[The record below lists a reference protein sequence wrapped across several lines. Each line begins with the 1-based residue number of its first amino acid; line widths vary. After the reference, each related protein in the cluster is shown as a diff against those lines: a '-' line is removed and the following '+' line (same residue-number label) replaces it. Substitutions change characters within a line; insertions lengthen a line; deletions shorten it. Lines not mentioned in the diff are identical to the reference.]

1 MILGEERKEDRVHEL
16 CTYTLHVI
24 LRLPLAGN
32 GWSGRGPVLAR
43 EFNGYI
49 YSHNSGPLSEELI
62 ML

>member
-1 MILGEERKEDRVHEL
+1 MILGEERKEDRVQEL
-16 CTYTLHVI
+16 CKYTLHMI
-24 LRLPLAGN
+24 LDFCLKEMDGKD
-32 GWSGRGPVLAR
+32 GGQFLAR